1 MHKVF
6 PNNVVWFCKY
16 DGLTGTSHCA
26 MLSVLIINYL
36 ILFASGGRDFRFHPM
51 WVEQG
56 LPAQQVNNAL
66 NILTSKPPSCLV
78 LQNFKIL
85 LTFND

>member
-1 MHKVF
+1 MHDRDTVEAIKYPLNDPKGAIEDELSMHKVF

-36 ILFASGGRDFRFHPM
+36 ILFATGGRD
-51 WVEQG
+51 
-56 LPAQQVNNAL
+56 
-66 NILTSKPPSCLV
+66 LTLCGSNRDFQHSR
-78 LQNFKIL
+78 
-85 LTFND
+85 